1 VMTVTARRAPGDGAL
16 FYDKA
21 RHVWVGT
28 ISTGRDPVTSLRVRR
43 KVSAATKTEC
53 KDKLDALRAEYA
65 KTGQVPRGDLTV
77 EHVVRELLDN
87 PPEAWR
93 SPITME
99 VNGAHGNRIIAELGK
114 TRAGKLTAAQV
125 ERMLRRMVAEGKS
138 ASTISRTRSILI
150 RALRRA
156 QRDHGLSRNVAELA
170 DMPGGASRHQSR
182 AMTIEEV
189 GTLLASDLT
198 VFWRAWATT
207 ALGTGL
213 RPGELS
219 GLTWPDV
226 DFAAGTLR
234 VRQSMKS
241 GALAD
246 LKTQQSKR
254 TIRMPAGVVTA
265 LQALWA
271 DQLSKRLTASE
282 AYDDRDLVFA
292 DEVGKPVH
300 REHIRRGLARCCKA
314 AGIAVFTPR
323 EMRHTFVSVLSDSG
337 LSIEEIADAVGHVN
351 SYITKTVYRHQIRDE
366 VSAAATAWDSIGS
379 LDRLPADD

>member
-1 VMTVTARRAPGDGAL
+1 VTARRSPGDGAL
-16 FYDKA
+16 FFDA
-21 RHVWVGT
+21 SRGVWTGS
-28 ISTGRDPVTSLRVRR
+28 ISAGRDPVTGRRSRR
-43 KVSAATKTEC
+43 KVSAPTKTEC

-65 KTGQVPRGDLTV
+65 KTGQVPSGDLTV
-77 EHVVRELLDN
+77 ERVVRELLDN
-87 PPEAWR
+87 PPESWR

-99 VNGAHGNRIIAELGK
+99 VNGSHGRRIIAELGK
-114 TRAGKLTAAQV
+114 TRASKLTAAQV
-125 ERMLRRMVAEGKS
+125 ERMLRKMVAEGMS

-198 VFWRAWATT
+198 VFWRAWITS

-213 RPGELS
+213 RPGELG

-254 TIRMPAGVVTA
+254 TIKMPAGVVSA

-282 AYDDRDLVFA
+282 AYDSRDLVFA
-292 DEVGKPVH
+292 DETGKPVH
-300 REHIRRGLARCCKA
+300 REHVRRGLARCCLA
-314 AGIAVFTPR
+314 AGIQVYTPR

-337 LSIEEIADAVGHVN
+337 MSIEEIADAVGHVN

-366 VSAAATAWDSIGS
+366 VSAAATAWDAIGS
-379 LDRLPADD
+379 LDRLPTDG